1 MNARVTPIG
10 KTLALENPIFID
22 GIEVEELPYNFDA
35 MTAKDRLSVPMEMNQ
50 AGISM
55 SQAEEIDTNY
65 HLFLFAK
72 AVECASGQKIA
83 TADVLRC
90 SALDAS
96 RAGRTARDFFYLG
109 G

>member
-10 KTLALENPIFID
+10 KTLALKNPIFID

-35 MTAKDRLSVPMEMNQ
+35 MTAKDRMNVVVDMHQ
-50 AGISM
+50 SGTTII
-55 SQAEEIDTNY
+55 QVEDLDPNY